1 MVARSRSGGAAG
13 GGVCA
18 LASVQHSAMR
28 AISSLFIASCYGEI
42 AADTRTTTATPCAL
56 FATESAPVVTGY
68 NYSPTMP
75 PRTDPFAA
83 LNAAQR
89 AAVEHGIGGGG
100 VASGPLLVIAG
111 AGSGK
116 TLTLASR
123 VARLVLDGADPNR
136 VLLLTFS
143 RRAAAEMALR
153 VGRVLHG
160 ALGLAATQ
168 RPPSLPWA
176 GTFHGIGARL
186 LRELGAR
193 IGLADNFTIQDRGDS
208 EDLMGL
214 TRHELQFAQ
223 THKRFPLKATCLA
236 IYSRVLNSQAPLADV
251 LSTAYPWCREWEAEL
266 KQLFRAYVAEK
277 QNQQVLDYDDLLLY
291 WSQAMLDATIAQQ
304 LSARF
309 DHVLV
314 DEYQDTNRL
323 QAVILRGLKPDG
335 CGLTVVGD
343 DAQAIYAF
351 RAAEV
356 RNILDFP
363 AQFAPPAT
371 VITLERNY
379 RSTRPILDA
388 SNAVIAQAAERFA
401 KRLWSDAISSE
412 QPGLVTVADE
422 SAQAQWVADRVLA
435 HRESGL
441 ALKSQAVLFR
451 TSHHSGALEL
461 ELARRNV
468 PFVKFGGLK
477 FLEAAHVKD
486 VLSVL
491 RWAENPRSRM
501 AGLRVAQLVPGIGT
515 ASAKRLL
522 ALMAQAPDPVAALRA
537 FKPPAAAAQE
547 WQGFVTVFDALHC
560 AGTWPADIE
569 AATRWYLPQL
579 RRLHEDAAVR
589 EGDLSQ
595 LARMAGAYTTRERF
609 LTELTLDPPEATSN
623 ESGEPLRDEDYLIL
637 STIHSAKGQEWAAV
651 FVLNVVDGCIPS
663 DMATGHAAEIDEERR
678 LLYVAMTRAKRHLHL
693 MVPQRFYVTQQAEF
707 GDRHLYGSLTRFIPA
722 EVALHFER
730 LGPGCFSDE
739 CAAGEPV
746 RPALDAAP
754 CTDVAAQVR
763 SMWG

>member
-1 MVARSRSGGAAG
+1 MP
-13 GGVCA
+13 
-18 LASVQHSAMR
+18 LR
-28 AISSLFIASCYGEI
+28 A
-42 AADTRTTTATPCAL
+42 
-56 FATESAPVVTGY
+56 
-68 NYSPTMP
+68 
-75 PRTDPFAA
+75 DPFAT

-89 AAVEHGIGGGG
+89 AAVEHGIGSAG

-123 VARLVLDGADPNR
+123 VARLVLAGADPNR

-160 ALGLAATQ
+160 ALGFAATQ

-176 GTFHGIGARL
+176 GTFHGVGARL

-193 IGLADNFTIQDRGDS
+193 IGLAENFTIQDRGDS
-208 EDLMGL
+208 EDLLGL

-236 IYSRVLNSQAPLADV
+236 IYSRVLNSQVPLADV
-251 LSTAYPWCREWEAEL
+251 LNTAYPWCREWETEL

-277 QNQQVLDYDDLLLY
+277 QAQQVLDYDDLLLY
-291 WSQAMLDATIAQQ
+291 WSQAMADTTIAQQ

-323 QAVILRGLKPDG
+323 QASILRGLKPDG
-335 CGLTVVGD
+335 HGLTVVGD

-363 AQFAPPAT
+363 GQFTPPAT

-388 SNAVIAQAAERFA
+388 SNAVIAQAPERFA
-401 KRLWSDAISSE
+401 KRLWSDKASSE
-412 QPGLVTVADE
+412 LPGLVTVADE

-451 TSHHSGALEL
+451 TSHHSAALEL

-486 VLSVL
+486 VLSLL

-522 ALMAQAPDPVAALRA
+522 ALMAQAPDPVAALLG

-547 WQGFVTVFDALHC
+547 WQAFATVFDALHC
-560 AGTWPADIE
+560 AGIWPADIE

-589 EGDLSQ
+589 EGDLAQ

-609 LTELTLDPPEATSN
+609 LTELTLDPPEATSD

-651 FVLNVVDGCIPS
+651 FVLNLVDGCIPS
-663 DMATGHAAEIDEERR
+663 DMATGHAAEINEERR

-693 MVPQRFYVTQQAEF
+693 MVPQRFYVTQQTEF
-707 GDRHLYGSLTRFIPA
+707 GDRHLYGALTRFIPA
-722 EVALHFER
+722 DVALHFER

-739 CAAGEPV
+739 YAVDAPL

>member
-1 MVARSRSGGAAG
+1 
-13 GGVCA
+13 
-18 LASVQHSAMR
+18 
-28 AISSLFIASCYGEI
+28 
-42 AADTRTTTATPCAL
+42 
-56 FATESAPVVTGY
+56 
-68 NYSPTMP
+68 MP
-75 PRTDPFAA
+75 RPTDPFAS
-83 LNAAQR
+83 LNHAQR
-89 AAVEHGIGGGG
+89 AAVEHGIGIGSGINDTS
-100 VASGPLLVIAG
+100 VTRITRITNGPLLVIAG

-123 VARLVLDGADPNR
+123 VARLVLAGADPNR

-160 ALGLAATQ
+160 ALGYAATQ
-168 RPPSLPWA
+168 RAPSLPWA
-176 GTFHGIGARL
+176 GTFHGVGARL
-186 LRELGAR
+186 LRELAPR
-193 IGLADNFTIQDRGDS
+193 IGLAENFTIQDRGDS

-251 LSTAYPWCREWEAEL
+251 LNTVYPWCREWEAEL

-277 QNQQVLDYDDLLLY
+277 QMQQVLDYDDLLLY
-291 WSQAMLDATIAQQ
+291 WSQAMQVEAIAQHMA
-304 LSARF
+304 ARF

-323 QAVILRGLKPDG
+323 QALILRGLKPDG
-335 CGLTVVGD
+335 RGLTVVGD

-363 AQFAPPAT
+363 AQFTPAAT

-379 RSTRPILDA
+379 RSTQPILDA

-401 KRLWSDAISSE
+401 KRLWSDTTSSE
-412 QPGLVTVADE
+412 QPSLVTVADE

-451 TSHHSGALEL
+451 TSHHSTALEL
-461 ELARRNV
+461 ELTRRNV

-486 VLSVL
+486 LLSVL

-522 ALMAQAPDPVAALRA
+522 ALMAQAPDPVVALCA
-537 FKPPAAAAQE
+537 FKPPAAAAHE
-547 WQGFVTVFDALHC
+547 WQAFVAVFDTLHS
-560 AGTWPADIE
+560 ASTWPADIE
-569 AATRWYLPQL
+569 AATRWYVPQL
-579 RRLHEDAAVR
+579 RRLHEDAVVR
-589 EGDLSQ
+589 EGDLAQ
-595 LARMAGAYTTRERF
+595 LARMAGAYATRERF
-609 LTELTLDPPEATSN
+609 LTELTLDPPEATSD

-678 LLYVAMTRAKRHLHL
+678 LLYVAMTRAKHHLHL
-693 MVPQRFYVTQQAEF
+693 MVPQRFYVTQQTEF

-730 LGPGCFSDE
+730 LGPGRASDE
-739 CAAGEPV
+739 CTVDHAIG
-746 RPALDAAP
+746 PALDAAM
-754 CTDVAAQVR
+754 CADVAAQVR